1 MSDRES
7 PIPEEDEDIVE
18 DLVPASDSVEENK
31 KAPMF
36 KPTDT
41 IVLELSVPKQQSKFC
56 GIKTFNGPVSSHYLR
71 YLTGIIIM
79 TRVSKRNF
87 ARRNKTALG
96 QRIQAYYSKL
106 TKHS

>member
-7 PIPEEDEDIVE
+7 PIPEEDEDIIE

-56 GIKTFNGPVSSHYLR
+56 GNKTDNVPVSSPYLR
-71 YLTGIIIM
+71 YFIGIIICLVCLLNLFFYM
-79 TRVSKRNF
+79 S
-87 ARRNKTALG
+87 L
-96 QRIQAYYSKL
+96 I
-106 TKHS
+106 